1 MRRSPAAAGPE
12 VRPQPGPQ
20 EVFLSC
26 PADVAI
32 IGGSVFGGKTWALV
46 IEPTRHA
53 HVPGFNAVI
62 FRREMPEVTNP
73 GGIADEARNWY
84 PLTHGVERSNVH
96 EWTWPSNARVKF
108 AGLQYEADVQ
118 SWLGSQIC
126 LLEFDQL
133 ETFTEKQFFALLA
146 RNRSTCGVRPYC
158 RASCN
163 PDPDS
168 FLAEFLAW
176 WIDQT
181 PYEQGGGYAIPERSG
196 VIRWFIRVDNQIVW
210 ADAQCAPDEYD
221 GYDERETQAQ
231 ADIDARFPG
240 KGRYAKSVSF
250 VLARLQDNA
259 IGREKDPGYEANV
272 RALSLVE
279 QERLLGGDRGGNW
292 KIRPAAGLVFNRA
305 WFEIVDAAP
314 VVAVRCRGWDKAG
327 TTGAGDWTVG
337 GLIARAEGLFY
348 VEDVERG
355 QWDAGD
361 RERVIQQKALSD
373 GPSVRVRH
381 EQEPGSGGKESAQ
394 NTTKR
399 LAGFAVE
406 AVPSTTNLIGRAQG
420 LAAQAK
426 AGNVKLVRAPWNETL
441 LRELHAFPTT
451 GVPDDQVSALSLAFN
466 ALTLGV
472 EPRARSLG

>member
-1 MRRSPAAAGPE
+1 MAVSVADPVE
-12 VRPQPGPQ
+12 IRPQPGPQ
-20 EVFLSC
+20 ELFLST

-46 IEPTRHA
+46 IEPTRH
-53 HVPGFNAVI
+53 VRNPGFNFVA

-84 PLTHGVERSNVH
+84 PHVGGRERQNVH
-96 EWTWPSNARVKF
+96 EWVFPSGAKGKF

-118 SWLGSQIC
+118 AWLGSQIC
-126 LLEFDQL
+126 LLLFDQL
-133 ETFTEKQFFALLA
+133 ESFTEKQFFALLA

-168 FLAEFLAW
+168 FLAGLLEW
-176 WIDQT
+176 WIDQQT
-181 PYEQGGGYAIPERSG
+181 GYAIPERSG
-196 VIRWFIRVDNQIVW
+196 VIRWFIRVDDSIVW
-210 ADAQCAPDEYD
+210 ADVECPPDETD
-221 GYDERETQAQ
+221 RYDEYETKAH
-231 ADIDARFPG
+231 ADLNARFPG
-240 KGRYAKSVSF
+240 RGDYAKSLTF
-250 VLARLQDNA
+250 VLARLQDNK
-259 IGREKDPGYEANV
+259 IGVQKDPGYEANV
-272 RALSLVE
+272 RALSHVE

-314 VVAVRCRGWDKAG
+314 AKARRCRAWDKAG

-337 GLIARAEGLFY
+337 GKIAQADGVFY
-348 VEDVERG
+348 IEDVTRG

-361 RERVIQQKALSD
+361 RENVIKQVTLSD
-373 GPSVRVRH
+373 GTGVMIRH

-399 LAGFAVE
+399 LAGYSVE
-406 AVPSTTNLIGRAQG
+406 AVPSTVNLIGRAQG
-420 LAAQAK
+420 LAAQSK
-426 AGNVKLVRAPWNETL
+426 PGNVKIVRGPWNEDL
-441 LRELHAFPTT
+441 LKELHAFPTK

-472 EPRARSLG
+472 DPRVRSLG